1 MKSSKRVRKVVKWAL
16 WVLASL
22 VALLTIAISVAMYFV
37 FTPERLTPMVEKLA
51 NEYVTTDVKIKGV
64 ELTFFSSFP
73 DFSISIDTL
82 EIAHQ
87 SDSIPPLLYTE
98 YCMASLKAKALLKG
112 DLIVNEV
119 TLRGAKVNLYVDS
132 LIGPLKVFKLP
143 IDTTEV
149 DTLSLSDPYMI
160 ALRDVKM
167 ESSSVTIDDRR
178 QGFYSRLDSIDM
190 ELSARISDR
199 KVGMDV
205 VLALPDIF
213 VEHYGERYADHESLK
228 MSVRANYVYDSLK
241 LNIAR
246 ADVQLNAIDFSA
258 NGTLEADSTFERFFV
273 DIFSTLKSPSLS
285 EFTRLIPSSLMP
297 SSEPLHTD
305 GMVDMAF
312 SVKGEYSED
321 FLPIIEAEITAEDLR
336 ARYASRKVSID
347 DIDCRAD
354 VVVDFNDSRNSYAE
368 VENFRFRSSG
378 IVDIGLSGRV
388 TDILDDPLFDVKL
401 STDVNF
407 NRFSELFPLDEAIT
421 LQGTNKSD
429 LEVKL
434 LLSDILD
441 SNYAKFYV
449 SGESTFSDMVV
460 YVAAEAFAED
470 STSTGALFMDVEKGS
485 FLFGENVRKDND
497 SRTLLSTVSLAGVGL
512 KDQDGQFVV
521 LSDVN
526 MVAGANFDN
535 LSKEINGVGV
545 SMAVN
550 GIALGVEEQLDIM
563 LDSTTVKF
571 TYSPKTL
578 EREPHITG
586 LFTTKNAFAYEVEG
600 NSEVKLSGG
609 QMEFDLLKT
618 GRRKWTSKGELSFS
632 NFDLASD
639 LFPLD
644 IAIVRSKISVEE
656 NNIKLS
662 NTRVKMGESAIV
674 ATGNVQNLF
683 RVLFAP
689 NQNQNQQQG
698 QKQKQKQNRKKKQEQ
713 VKLQGSLTL
722 RSRSLNL
729 TELLDAVSQSV
740 LLSDSTTTEEVEV
753 TPQSA
758 RTRPEVA
765 QQRPKKNEGF
775 RGDSSLRVNR
785 AVRDTTHRRHQ
796 MPPPAESSI
805 FLVPKNIDFDL
816 KLNLAHI
823 IYEGGS
829 IDSLKGNAKIT
840 DGVVTLEKLTL
851 QAIGAHATSSMTY
864 SNVDRRNSR
873 LLLDLSLKEVDINR
887 IGELL
892 PSVDTLMPM
901 IRSFEG
907 RVDFD
912 VRAAGLM
919 NDRDGLSMAT
929 LRAAIDMQGRDLVLM
944 DSETFTLLSKKLLFK
959 NKDRNLIDSLAVS
972 VIADSSKVDVLP
984 FTIGIDRYSAIVGG
998 SQVIDDDYNVSYD
1011 YNVSIIKSPL
1021 PFKAGVDII
1030 GDLEDYNFDI
1040 TRAKLKHT
1048 DFVEQR
1054 RLFEEFAGSIE

>member
-1 MKSSKRVRKVVKWAL
+1 MKSRKRVKRVVKWTL
-16 WVLASL
+16 WVLASI
-22 VALLTIAISVAMYFV
+22 VALLTIALSVAMYFV

-51 NEYVTTDVKIKGV
+51 RDYVTTDVKIKGV

-87 SDSIPPLLYTE
+87 SDSIEPLLYTE

-119 TLRGAKVNLYVDS
+119 TLRGANVNLYVDS

-143 IDTTEV
+143 EDTTEV
-149 DTLSLSDPYMI
+149 DILSSSDPYMI

-167 ESSSVTIDDRR
+167 ESSSIIIDDRR

-205 VLALPDIF
+205 VLSLPDIF

-246 ADVQLNAIDFSA
+246 AEMELNAIEFTTV
-258 NGTLEADSTFERFFV
+258 GTLEADSTFERFFV
-273 DIFSTLKSPSLS
+273 DLSSTLMSPSLS
-285 EFTRLIPSSLMP
+285 EFTRLVPSSLMP
-297 SSEPLHTD
+297 SRETLHTD
-305 GMVDMAF
+305 GMIDMAF

-321 FLPIIEAEITAEDLR
+321 FMPIIEAEITAENLR

-354 VVVDFNDSRNSYAE
+354 VLVDFNDPVNSYAE
-368 VENFRFRSSG
+368 IENFRIRSSK
-378 IVDIGLSGRV
+378 IVDIACSGRV
-388 TDILDDPLFDVKL
+388 TDMLGDPFFDVKL
-401 STDVNF
+401 STDINF
-407 NRFSELFPLDEAIT
+407 NRFSELFPLDETIT

-434 LLSDILD
+434 SLSDIMD

-460 YVAAEAFAED
+460 YVAEEAFAED
-470 STSTGALFMDVEKGS
+470 STSTGALFVDIEKGS
-485 FLFGENVRKDND
+485 FLFGENVRADND
-497 SRTLLSTVSLAGVGL
+497 SRTLLSTVSLTGVGL
-512 KDQDGQFVV
+512 KDQEGQFVV
-521 LSDVN
+521 LSDMN

-535 LSKEINGVGV
+535 LTKEINGVGV
-545 SMAVN
+545 SMAAN
-550 GIALGVEEQLDIM
+550 GIVMGIEEELDVT

-578 EREPHITG
+578 GRQPHITG
-586 LFTTKNAFAYEVEG
+586 LFTTKNALAYQVEG
-600 NSEVKLSGG
+600 NSEVTLKGG
-609 QMEFDLLKT
+609 QMDFELEQT
-618 GRRKWTSKGELSFS
+618 GRRKWDSKGELSFQ
-632 NFDLASD
+632 NFDLATD

-644 IAIVRSKISVEE
+644 IAIAKSKISVEQ

-662 NTRVKMGESAIV
+662 NTRVVMGESAIV
-674 ATGNVQNLF
+674 ATGSVQNLI

-689 NQNQNQQQG
+689 TPKQNQKQQNQNQNQ
-698 QKQKQKQNRKKKQEQ
+698 KKPQEQ
-713 VKLQGSLTL
+713 VKLQGQLTL

-740 LLSDSTTTEEVEV
+740 LLSDSTSTEEV
-753 TPQSA
+753 TPQSE
-758 RTRPEVA
+758 RTRPQMA
-765 QQRPKKNEGF
+765 DGSQRKRNEGF
-775 RGDSSLRVNR
+775 KGDSSLRVNR
-785 AVRDTTHRRHQ
+785 VARDTTHRRR
-796 MPPPAESSI
+796 MPPPTESSI
-805 FLVPKNIDFDL
+805 FLVPKDIDFDL

-829 IDSLKGNAKIT
+829 IDSLRGNATIS
-840 DGVVTLEKLTL
+840 DGVVTLEKLSL
-851 QAIGAHATSSMTY
+851 QAIGAHATSSMVY

-907 RVDFD
+907 RVDFAI
-912 VRAAGLM
+912 RAAGLI
-919 NDRDGLSMAT
+919 NDRHGLSMAT
-929 LRAAIDMQGRDLVLM
+929 LRAAIDMDGRDLVLM
-944 DSETFTLLSKKLLFK
+944 DSETFTSLSKKLLFK
-959 NKDRNLIDSLAVS
+959 NKDRNLIDSLSVS

-1021 PFKAGVDII
+1021 PFKAGVDIT

-1054 RLFEEFAGSIE
+1054 RLFDEFVNSIE